1 MHDELR
7 KKAAHAA
14 LDYIEDDII
23 LGVGTGSTVNHF
35 IQALASIKHRIE
47 ACVASSS
54 ETERRLRA
62 LRIPVIE
69 CNVAGQIA
77 LYVDSA
83 DEVNG
88 RCEMLKGGGGALT
101 REKIVAT
108 VAQQFICIAD
118 NFKLVNYLGA
128 FPVVVE
134 VISIARSYVARELV
148 KLGGDPIYR
157 EGVVTDNGNI
167 LLDVHHLEITTPIQ
181 LEESIQLIPG
191 VVECGLF
198 AKRRADKVILASE
211 SGIRTLTC

>member
-1 MHDELR
+1 MHDVLR
-7 KKAAHAA
+7 QKAAQAA
-14 LDYIEDDII
+14 LNLIEDDII

-47 ACVASSS
+47 ACVASSL

-62 LRIPVIE
+62 LHIPVID
-69 CNVAGQIA
+69 CNVAGEIA

-83 DEVNG
+83 DEVNE
-88 RCEMLKGGGGALT
+88 RREMLKGGGGALT

-118 NFKLVNYLGA
+118 TFKLVDHLGA
-128 FPVVVE
+128 FPLVVE
-134 VISIARSYVARELV
+134 VLPIARSYVARELV
-148 KLGGDPIYR
+148 KLGGDPVYR
-157 EGVVTDNGNI
+157 EGVTTDNGNI

-191 VVECGLF
+191 VIECGLF

-211 SGIRTLTC
+211 SEIRILT